1 MHLPSQCLEV
11 GLRMEGWS
19 STWIMQRH
27 LGKRVREEGKGGNG
41 REGGREERQIH
52 EMNGSNKSNC
62 IDSYTR

>member
-1 MHLPSQCLEV
+1 
-11 GLRMEGWS
+11 
-19 STWIMQRH
+19 MQRQ